1 MNDSIRQ
8 MVKQTLERK
17 GMSQGELSRVLSV
30 PRPNITRALSG
41 RSGEIP
47 DLWARMLDALDL
59 ELIAVPRQH
68 SS

>member
-1 MNDSIRQ
+1 
-8 MVKQTLERK
+8 
-17 GMSQGELSRVLSV
+17 MSQGELSRVLSV